1 MDIHNAFAFVC
12 FFLFFHANLCTHTL
26 RTKLLAPLNA
36 LHYTT
41 HTLGRFL
48 HYGLWSC
55 ISTVHTLHCTDL
67 DKLRQSGLCGLVD
80 DEEPHLLVFNE
91 GGGPWKITVGIAGS
105 HLFQIA
111 TSLSDCLLF
120 SPSLS
125 FSLLSLCLSLFSLS
139 LPQKLLTRELLHRDK
154 QRVCVFQ
161 PEDFG
166 GRDFRFSIAVT
177 TYEAGLQ

>member
-1 MDIHNAFAFVC
+1 MKGFICNSFRLLYINAATPVDIHNAFAFVC
-12 FFLFFHANLCTHTL
+12 FFLFFHTNLCTHTL

-36 LHYTT
+36 LHYPT

-48 HYGLWSC
+48 HYGLRSC

-111 TSLSDCLLF
+111 TSLFL
-120 SPSLS
+120 SLS
-125 FSLLSLCLSLFSLS
+125 FLSLSLLSIFLRS
-139 LPQKLLTRELLHRDK
+139 
-154 QRVCVFQ
+154 
-161 PEDFG
+161 
-166 GRDFRFSIAVT
+166 
-177 TYEAGLQ
+177 Y